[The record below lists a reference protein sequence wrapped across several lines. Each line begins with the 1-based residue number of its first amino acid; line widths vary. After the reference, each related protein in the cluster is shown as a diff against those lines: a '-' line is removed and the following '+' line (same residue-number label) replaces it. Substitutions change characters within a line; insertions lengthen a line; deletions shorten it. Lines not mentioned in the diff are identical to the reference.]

1 MEELGLAVGM
11 CPIKLFVTPRKK
23 TLKIIKQHEM
33 DAILIKKNLGDARTL
48 AVCAF
53 LLGLPG
59 TDTLV
64 SHETASHYFFFSHKS
79 YPIHIIPGHQ
89 ESSLS

>member
-11 CPIKLFVTPRKK
+11 CPIKLFVTPCKK

-64 SHETASHYFFFSHKS
+64 SHET